1 MGTNIYDAAV
11 YGDLD
16 QVRKIIA
23 ADPEAVNETDEF
35 GFTPLHGLAGEE
47 HLEIAQFLIDRGAKV
62 NAANDEG
69 ITPLHL
75 ATWPAMATLLLKNGA
90 DLEARSQRGETP
102 LLVLAAENERED
114 VMAVLLTAGAD
125 ANAAANDGLTAL
137 DIALAREEDDKA
149 ALLRRHGAKANR

>member
-16 QVRKIIA
+16 QVREIVEA
-23 ADPEAVNETDEF
+23 HPEAVNETDEY

-47 HLEIAQFLIDRGAKV
+47 HVEIAQFLIDRGAEV

-75 ATWPAMATLLLKNGA
+75 ATWPAMATLLLKKGA
-90 DLEARSQRGETP
+90 DLEARSVRGETP
-102 LLVLAAENERED
+102 LLVVAAEAERED
-114 VMAVLLTAGAD
+114 VMAVLLAAGAD
-125 ANAAANDGLTAL
+125 VNAMGDDGFTAL
-137 DIALAREEDDKA
+137 DIALAREEDAKA
-149 ALLRRHGAKANR
+149 ALLRRHGAQSGR